1 VKPTDRL
8 LFRPLQA
15 LLAAAGLAAATLA
28 CAVPASISTPP
39 VPATTA
45 VAPPLASA
53 ELPGETALIEL
64 SPGPTGLADLY
75 TRVSPG
81 VVTIWIYGGEDG
93 PHDPTTPLAQGS
105 GFVIDTDGHIVTNE
119 HVVEGADAI
128 EVDFTD
134 GRKAWAEL
142 LGTDLDSDL
151 ALLRVDLPP
160 EGLTPLV
167 LGDSDKVRVGDF
179 VVAIG
184 NPFGLTGTLTLGVVS
199 AIGRTLD
206 SQRETPGGD
215 GFYAA
220 GDIIQTDAALNP
232 GNSGGPLLNMRGEV
246 IGVNRAIRTEAF
258 TVSGDAANSGV
269 GFAIPINIVRRVA
282 PELISDGSV
291 DYPYLG
297 VTSLNEENWN
307 LRTVEALG
315 LPSNATGAYVTCVT
329 PGGPAAQGGVVG
341 AGRCNGNTLEPG
353 GDLIVAIDGLPV
365 RTFSDLIAY
374 LVSQT
379 TVGQEIVLTVVR
391 DGQERDLPVTI
402 GTRP

>member
-1 VKPTDRL
+1 VAAC
-8 LFRPLQA
+8 A
-15 LLAAAGLAAATLA
+15 LLAATVA
-28 CAVPASISTPP
+28 CATPVSVPPPALPAPTEASGP
-39 VPATTA
+39 TT
-45 VAPPLASA
+45 LA
-53 ELPGETALIEL
+53 ELPAEVVLGEA
-64 SPGPTGLADLY
+64 SPGLTDLADLY
-75 TRVSPG
+75 ARVSPG
-81 VVTIWIYGGEDG
+81 VVTIWIYGSENG

-105 GFVIDTDGHIVTNE
+105 GFVIDSDGHIVTNE
-119 HVVEGADAI
+119 HVVEGASAI

-134 GRKAWAEL
+134 GRKAWAEV

-151 ALLRVDLPP
+151 ALLKVDLPP
-160 EGLTPLV
+160 EALTPLA
-167 LGDSDKVRVGDF
+167 LGDSDQVRVGDF

-258 TVSGDAANSGV
+258 TVSGDAASSGV
-269 GFAIPINIVRRVA
+269 GFAIPVNIVRRVA
-282 PELISDGSV
+282 PDLIADGSV

-315 LPSNATGAYVTCVT
+315 LPSDSTGAYVTCVT
-329 PGGPAAQGGVVG
+329 PGGPAALAGVVG
-341 AGRCNGNTLEPG
+341 AGRCNSSTLEPG
-353 GDLIVAIDGLPV
+353 GDLIVAIDESPV

-374 LVSQT
+374 LVT
-379 TVGQEIVLTVVR
+379 ETAVGQDIVLTVLR
-391 DGQERDLPVTI
+391 DGQEIEIQVTI
-402 GTRP
+402 GPRP